1 MTAIFIIAEV
11 EKDDEVMG
19 FISTISLTFI
29 PLLIGIILLY
39 GTYKRVPTYE
49 SFVEGGK
56 EGIKIAVSI
65 IPFLV
70 GMLVAISIFRA
81 SGALDA
87 LMNWLRP
94 LMKSM
99 GVPAE
104 IVPLLIIR
112 PISGTAALGMTSDL
126 IAVYGPDS
134 FIGRLASVLQ
144 GSTDTTFYVLT
155 VYFGAVGIKK
165 MGDAL
170 KVGLLADVVGII
182 VSILIVGLIFGTT

>member
-1 MTAIFIIAEV
+1 LTVIFIIAEA
-11 EKDDEVMG
+11 EKSDELMEL
-19 FISTISLTFI
+19 ISTISLTFI
-29 PLLIGIILLY
+29 PLLIGFILLY
-39 GTYKRVPTYE
+39 GTIKRVPTYE

-70 GMLVAISIFRA
+70 GMLVSISIFRA

-87 LMNWLRP
+87 LMDWMRP
-94 LMKSM
+94 FMKTM

-182 VSILIVGLIFGTT
+182 VSIIIVGFIFGIK

>member
-1 MTAIFIIAEV
+1 ME
-11 EKDDEVMG
+11 M
-19 FISTISLTFI
+19 ISGISITFI
-29 PLLIGIILLY
+29 PLLIGFILLY
-39 GTYKRVPTYE
+39 GTIKRVPTYE

-70 GMLVAISIFRA
+70 GMLVAISVFRA

-87 LMNWLRP
+87 LMNWIRP

-134 FIGRLASVLQ
+134 FIGRLASILQ

-170 KVGLLADVVGII
+170 KVGLLADLVGII
-182 VSILIVGLIFGTT
+182 ASILVVAFIFGKN